1 MVIGS
6 SSQFDLPILVQV
18 AWNAQKHSVT
28 IFSCCIANKTT
39 GLRFPKI
46 IRVHNN
52 ACVVGFV
59 SFTFIFGALASEG
72 KRGHFRR
79 HR

>member
-1 MVIGS
+1 MCGWHENWWRLCV
-6 SSQFDLPILVQV
+6 LVQV

-28 IFSCCIANKTT
+28 IFSCCIANKTIR
-39 GLRFPKI
+39 LRFRKI